1 MNTAMLGLLAETPV
15 HPGAGSG
22 MGVVD
27 LPVAREAST
36 GYPVLVGSSL
46 KGALRDKAEGAVAAK
61 AIDADVVQNRFGSPD
76 HAGDLLVSD
85 GRLLLLP
92 VRSLT
97 TSFRWVTCRHLL
109 ERYRRDLGRAV
120 LEPRP
125 DVPDVKQGDVLAAG
139 DGGDGSLFLEE
150 RQFTIRGAPTD
161 DLVNAIAPCVL
172 HDETRRRLG
181 DRIAVLDDN
190 DFAWFVRYGL
200 CIQARNVLDDD
211 GSKRSR
217 NLWYEETLPPDTV
230 MYALVMGRSDGV
242 LETLDTLFPETDPY
256 LQVGGNETVGQGW
269 LAVRVRRGDAG
280 EAA

>member
-36 GYPVLVGSSL
+36 DYPVLVGSSL
-46 KGALRDKAEGAVAAK
+46 KGALRDKAEGAVAAE
-61 AIDADVVQNRFGSPD
+61 AIEADVVQDRFGSPE

-139 DGGDGSLFLEE
+139 KDSLFLEE
-150 RQFTIRGAPTD
+150 RQFTIRGVPTD
-161 DLVNAIAPCVL
+161 DLVKAIAPCVL

-181 DRIAVLDDN
+181 DRIAILDDD

-230 MYALVMGRSDGV
+230 MYALVMGRSDSV
-242 LETLDTLFPETDPY
+242 LETLGTLFPETDPY

-269 LAVRVRRGDAG
+269 FAVRVRRRDAG

>member
-15 HPGAGSG
+15 HPGAGRG

-36 GYPVLVGSSL
+36 DYPVLVGSSL
-46 KGALRDKAEGAVAAK
+46 KGALRDKAETAIAAEAVE
-61 AIDADVVQNRFGSPD
+61 DRFGTQE
-76 HAGDLLVSD
+76 HAGDVLVSD

-97 TSFRWVTCRHLL
+97 MSYRWVTCPHLL
-109 ERYRRDLGRAV
+109 ERYRRDLDRAA

-125 DVPDVKQGDVLAAG
+125 EIPARVDRGEILTAG
-139 DGGDGSLFLEE
+139 DGRLFLEE
-150 RQFTIRGAPTD
+150 RQFTVARAPD
-161 DLVNAIAPCVL
+161 EALARAIAPCVL
-172 HDETRRRLG
+172 HDETQRRLG
-181 DRIAVLDDN
+181 DRIAVLNDD

-200 CIQARNVLDDD
+200 CIQARNVLDD
-211 GSKRSR
+211 SKRSR

-230 MYALVMGRSDGV
+230 MYALVMGRSAGALV
-242 LETLDTLFPETDPY
+242 MLDDLFPETDPY

-269 LAVRVRRGDAG
+269 FAVSVRRRGDPGGPA
-280 EAA
+280 

>member
-1 MNTAMLGLLAETPV
+1 M
-15 HPGAGSG
+15 
-22 MGVVD
+22 
-27 LPVAREAST
+27 
-36 GYPVLVGSSL
+36 
-46 KGALRDKAEGAVAAK
+46 
-61 AIDADVVQNRFGSPD
+61 
-76 HAGDLLVSD
+76 
-85 GRLLLLP
+85 
-92 VRSLT
+92 
-97 TSFRWVTCRHLL
+97 
-109 ERYRRDLGRAV
+109 
-120 LEPRP
+120 
-125 DVPDVKQGDVLAAG
+125 PDVKQGDVLAAG
-139 DGGDGSLFLEE
+139 KGSLFLEE
-150 RQFTIRGAPTD
+150 RQFTIRGVPTD
-161 DLVNAIAPCVL
+161 DLVTAIAPCVL

-181 DRIAVLDDN
+181 DRIAILDDD